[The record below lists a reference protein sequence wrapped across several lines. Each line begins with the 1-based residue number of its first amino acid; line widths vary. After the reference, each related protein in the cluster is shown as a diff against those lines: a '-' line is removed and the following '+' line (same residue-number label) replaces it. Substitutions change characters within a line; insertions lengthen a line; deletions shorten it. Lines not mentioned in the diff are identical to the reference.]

1 MRNYDQ
7 FPAQYTG
14 VFTQVWFLKIGTYSQ
29 KDYDFTREK
38 IKEILSTKNVCNMD
52 EFK

>member
-1 MRNYDQ
+1 MTSSLLSILECSLRS
-7 FPAQYTG
+7 G
-14 VFTQVWFLKIGTYSQ
+14 FLKLVRNSQ

-38 IKEILSTKNVCNMD
+38 IKEILSTKKICNMD